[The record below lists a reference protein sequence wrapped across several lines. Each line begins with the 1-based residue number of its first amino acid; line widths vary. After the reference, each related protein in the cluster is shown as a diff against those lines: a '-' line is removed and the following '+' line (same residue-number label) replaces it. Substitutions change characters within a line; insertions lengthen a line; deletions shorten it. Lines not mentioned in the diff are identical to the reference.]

1 MADGG
6 EDQVLSVYVTAADAE
21 EARRIG
27 RALVDENLAACVNVL
42 PGHTAIY
49 RWEGRLEERAE
60 CAFLAK
66 TTTGRFDALRG
77 RVRAL
82 HSYTLPCIIAFAA
95 EAGDNEFLDW
105 VRGGVRAASA
115 GAATGRSPG

>member
-1 MADGG
+1 MAG
-6 EDQVLSVYVTAADAE
+6 EADRVLSVYVTAADAE

-27 RALVDENLAACVNVL
+27 RALVEEDLAACVNVL

-49 RWEGRLEERAE
+49 RWEGKLEEGAE

-66 TTTGRFDALRG
+66 TTAGRFEVLCA

-82 HSYTLPCIIAFAA
+82 HSYDLPCVVAFPA
-95 EAGDNEFLDW
+95 ETGDPEFLDW
-105 VRGGVRAASA
+105 VRRGVRAA
-115 GAATGRSPG
+115 

>member
-1 MADGG
+1 MIGEADR
-6 EDQVLSVYVTAADAE
+6 VLSVYVTAADAE

-27 RALVDENLAACVNVL
+27 RALVQENLAACVNVL

-49 RWEGRLEERAE
+49 RWEGKLEEGAE

-66 TTTGRFDALRG
+66 TTAGRFEALRA

-82 HSYTLPCIIAFAA
+82 HSYDLPCIVAFPA
-95 EAGDNEFLDW
+95 EAGDAGFLDW
-105 VRGGVRAASA
+105 VRAGVRASEA
-115 GAATGRSPG
+115 GSH

>member
-1 MADGG
+1 MAG
-6 EDQVLSVYVTAADAE
+6 EADRVLSVYVAAADAE

-27 RALVDENLAACVNVL
+27 RSLVEENLAACVNVL

-49 RWEGRLEERAE
+49 RWEGKLKEGAE

-66 TTTGRFDALRG
+66 TTAGRFEALRA

-82 HSYTLPCIIAFAA
+82 HSYDLPCIVAFPA
-95 EAGDNEFLDW
+95 EAGDADFLDW
-105 VRGGVRAASA
+105 VRA
-115 GAATGRSPG
+115 GARAW

>member
-6 EDQVLSVYVTAADAE
+6 DRVLSVYVTAADAE

-27 RALVDENLAACVNVL
+27 RALVQENLAACVNVL

-49 RWEGRLEERAE
+49 RWRGKLEEGLE
-60 CAFLAK
+60 WAFLAK
-66 TTTGRFDALRG
+66 TTAGRFEALRA

-82 HSYTLPCIIAFAA
+82 HSYDLPCIVAFPA
-95 EAGDNEFLDW
+95 ETGDAEFLDW
-105 VRGGVRAASA
+105 VRAGVGS
-115 GAATGRSPG
+115 G

>member
-1 MADGG
+1 MAG

-27 RALVDENLAACVNVL
+27 RALVEENLAACVNLL

-49 RWEGRLEERAE
+49 RWKGELEEGAE

-66 TTTGRFDALRG
+66 TTAGRFEALRA

-82 HSYTLPCIIAFAA
+82 HSYDLPCIVAFPA
-95 EAGDNEFLDW
+95 ETGDAEFLDW
-105 VRGGVRAASA
+105 VCAGVRAGGAS
-115 GAATGRSPG
+115 P

>member
-1 MADGG
+1 MTPDG
-6 EDQVLSVYVTAADAE
+6 DQILSVYVTAADAE

-27 RALVDENLAACVNVL
+27 RALVEENLAACVNIL

-49 RWEGRLEERAE
+49 RWQGKLEEGAE

-66 TTTGRFDALRG
+66 TTAGRFEALRA

-82 HSYTLPCIIAFAA
+82 HSYDLPCIVAFPA
-95 EAGDNEFLDW
+95 ETGDPEFLDW
-105 VRGGVRAASA
+105 VRAGVVPYRAP
-115 GAATGRSPG
+115 T

>member
-1 MADGG
+1 MTTDAG
-6 EDQVLSVYVTAADAE
+6 QVLSVYVTAADAE

-27 RALVDENLAACVNVL
+27 RALVEENLAACINIL

-49 RWEGRLEERAE
+49 RWEGKLEEGAE

-66 TTTGRFDALRG
+66 TTVERFDALRA

-82 HSYTLPCIIAFAA
+82 HSYDLPCIVAFPA
-95 EAGDNEFLDW
+95 EKGDPEFLDW
-105 VRGGVRAASA
+105 VRAGVVPYQAPS
-115 GAATGRSPG
+115 